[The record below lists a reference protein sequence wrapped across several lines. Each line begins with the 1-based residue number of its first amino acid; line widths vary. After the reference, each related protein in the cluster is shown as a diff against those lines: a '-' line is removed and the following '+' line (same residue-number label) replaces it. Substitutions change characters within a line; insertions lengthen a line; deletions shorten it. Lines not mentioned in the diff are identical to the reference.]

1 MMIRF
6 GDMAINA
13 KYVMT
18 VMNDKVDNRSIVHF
32 SDGSIKMISH
42 CDIDY
47 EQLVNKIDWEQQR
60 YAFK

>member
-1 MMIRF
+1 M
-6 GDMAINA
+6 
-13 KYVMT
+13 
-18 VMNDKVDNRSIVHF
+18 
-32 SDGSIKMISH
+32 KMISH

>member
-6 GDMAINA
+6 DKMAINA